1 MAVIMMGLRYRG
13 EFGSQTLVQW
23 RCEIWQEGFAGEA
36 GELMF
41 PADEPLLI
49 EWEGKEKW
57 EVIQGS
63 MATLRLLSP
72 GDRTYIDLYTL
83 RSGNIRLDVYRN
95 ESKFWSGCLDPELY
109 EEPYSYKDMYEVS
122 LKFSDFGVLKRTK
135 FNLSGIVSIERILN
149 EALTKAGINHSG
161 VVKKISTY
169 VNSIN
174 RPEVMSLADYSVVAE
189 NFTDEEGEV
198 MWMSDVL
205 DGVLQPFAMRIVQR
219 EGKILLYDLNA
230 MSEED
235 GVRIG
240 WNSDDAVLGV
250 DKVYNNVRVVFSPY
264 SDSTLMSGGD
274 DSADDLDPSV
284 MNAEYADPSRGAWS
298 WMSREYTHDT
308 NDASTWDSW
317 YSFNVYAIGTPNG
330 IKKIGEKAMGFHILP
345 INEGS
350 EKVGVA
356 WKIPNCHPSHPHSV
370 GVWTGNR
377 LPTRTVEE
385 VYTTERVFLTRQD
398 SRKVALRVAI
408 ELLAD
413 MRYNPFVDYGPQNL
427 GKFEDERVRCGH
439 CVMPVVITLYDEK
452 GNVKY
457 HFKNFDGK
465 TTKAG
470 EGAYGE
476 WVDGPDPLLA
486 KIGGTYNLSDVS
498 AIFDYYAPDDIKK
511 TAGIMNGWA
520 KNRAA
525 FLPGKGQ
532 AEFAYT
538 YNKNRLTKISYDGVP
553 IACPPEAGYIEI
565 KVIAGLWMYDELGE
579 TVGEAQDDWE
589 KSWSSYWNQ
598 MKWILYG
605 VPTVEVCRKFIPFE
619 KWSSGDIEYSGV
631 SNGDAED
638 DLEIETICG
647 TSESI
652 VPGAKGLIYQN
663 GYTFHLMKRG
673 GVLDGLE
680 KLLIGTVCSQ
690 YGSRHTTLQGTV
702 ESKDGMVF
710 EDASHEGKFLLISET
725 MDCVSGNSEC
735 LYSELHADE
744 YESE

>member
-240 WNSDDAVLGV
+240 WNRDDAVLGV

-274 DSADDLDPSV
+274 DSADDLDPSKV
-284 MNAEYADPSRGAWS
+284 NSEPSSSADMWS
-298 WMSREYTHDT
+298 WMSKENTHDT
-308 NDASTWDSW
+308 SDTSTWDIW
-317 YSFNVYAIGTPNG
+317 YSFNLYRIEKPNG
-330 IKKIGEKAMGFHILP
+330 IKSVGSNAMGFHILP
-345 INEGS
+345 INNGD

-356 WKIPNCHPSHPHSV
+356 WNIPSCAANYPTRFEILPNSK
-370 GVWTGNR
+370 
-377 LPTRTVEE
+377 PTRTVQE
-385 VYTTERVFLTRQD
+385 VYTTERVFLARQND
-398 SRKVALRVAI
+398 DKVCIRLAI

-413 MRYNPFVDYGPQNL
+413 MRYNPFVDYSDQNL
-427 GKFEDERVRCGH
+427 GKFETERKRCGH
-439 CVMPVVITLYDEK
+439 CVVPIVVSLYDAQ
-452 GNVKY
+452 GNVKW
-457 HFKNFDGK
+457 HFRNFDGK
-465 TTKAG
+465 NTQAG
-470 EGAYGE
+470 NGSYGS
-476 WVDGPDPLLA
+476 WVEGPDPLLT
-486 KIGGTYNLSDVS
+486 KMGSTYNLSNVS
-498 AIFDYYAPDDIKK
+498 AILDYYAPDDIKE

-520 KNRAA
+520 KNKAP
-525 FLPGKGQ
+525 FLLSN
-532 AEFAYT
+532 AEHSYSFH
-538 YNKNRLTKISYDGVP
+538 KKRLTSISYDGMP
-553 IACPPEAGYIEI
+553 IACPPEAGYVEV
-565 KVIAGLWMYDELGE
+565 KVIAGLWIYDGFGE
-579 TVGEAQDDWE
+579 NAGGEKDDWE
-589 KSWSSYWNQ
+589 KNWSSYWNQ
-598 MKWILYG
+598 MRWILYS
-605 VPTVEVCRKFIPFE
+605 VPKMEICRKYIPFE

-663 GYTFHLMKRG
+663 GWAFHLMKRG